1 MSAVIYTARI
11 GYADPDVVDITRKTG
26 DQFSRAFAPSWALL
40 GPVLQARR
48 TGGDMEREWR
58 RYVVGFGGEMLASRE
73 NAPGAWRSLL
83 ARPRA
88 VLVCYCSDPE
98 RCHRTLLARDILPKL
113 GAVYGGELAKTAAQG
128 ALF

>member
-11 GYADPDVVDITRKTG
+11 GYDDPAVVDITRKTG
-26 DQFSRAFAPSWALL
+26 DQFGRAFAPSWALL

-48 TGGDMEREWR
+48 TGGDMEREWQ
-58 RYVVGFGGEMLASRE
+58 RYVAGFGGEMLASRE
-73 NAPGAWRSLL
+73 NSPGAWRSLL

-113 GAVYGGELAKTAAQG
+113 GAVYGGELTKTAAQG